1 MDNLVHGEG
10 AKMRLARRESKECV
24 GRTKVSSK
32 ATRRGV
38 DEEAGI
44 IAQ

>member
-1 MDNLVHGEG
+1 MDHMVHGAG
-10 AKMRLARRESKECV
+10 AKMRPERRESKECV

-32 ATRRGV
+32 ATTRGI

-44 IAQ
+44 IAR